1 MPNEGW
7 HGTSSTQENPER
19 GTDLQSR
26 TLVAATAVAAATASL
41 VAGSGGASTG
51 PAQVRITD
59 LQVGHRL
66 VLPADGGISGSVE
79 MIRQRLYKP
88 GVTTKPIGRSDLVCT
103 YLDQRERSCTG
114 TYFLPKGSLVVAG
127 ALESR
132 LLYQIAIIGGTG
144 LFDNARGTLTVTSTH
159 LSPRREVLLFRLTG

>member
-1 MPNEGW
+1 M
-7 HGTSSTQENPER
+7 
-19 GTDLQSR
+19 QSR
-26 TLVAATAVAAATASL
+26 TLVAVIAVVVVMASL

-59 LQVGHRL
+59 LQVGLR
-66 VLPADGGISGSVE
+66 VVPPAGGGIAGSIE
-79 MIRQRLYKP
+79 MIRQKLYKP
-88 GVTTKPIGRSDLVCT
+88 GVTSRPIGRSDLVCT

-114 TYFLPKGSLVVAG
+114 TYILPKGSLVVAG

-132 LLYQIAIIGGTG
+132 LLYQIAIVGGTG

>member
-1 MPNEGW
+1 
-7 HGTSSTQENPER
+7 
-19 GTDLQSR
+19 LQSR
-26 TLVAATAVAAATASL
+26 TLLAATAVAAATASL

-59 LQVGHRL
+59 LQLSRHMVR
-66 VLPADGGISGSVE
+66 PARGGITGTVE
-79 MIRQRLYKP
+79 VVRQRLYKP
-88 GVTTKPIGRSDLVCT
+88 GVTSRPIGRSDLVCT
-103 YLDQRERSCTG
+103 YLDNRERSCMG

-127 ALESR
+127 ALETR
-132 LLYQIAIIGGTG
+132 LLYEIAIVGGTG